1 MKQTS
6 NLLYVGQLMFMLVS
20 IYAFVIGS
28 WIVGLFLLYM
38 SFNFF
43 RLKVTLGRQISKDF
57 KDKADESL
65 KTYTNLGRKGRRMF
79 KRNIKVKYK

>member
-6 NLLYVGQLMFMLVS
+6 NLLYVAQLMFMLVS
-20 IYAFVIGS
+20 IYAFIIGS

-43 RLKVTLGRQISKDF
+43 WLKVTLGKQISKDF
-57 KDKADESL
+57 KDKADESSQI
-65 KTYTNLGRKGRRMF
+65 YSSWNRKSRRDF
-79 KRNIKVKYK
+79 DKKIRKV

>member
-20 IYAFVIGS
+20 IYAFIIGS
-28 WIVGLFLLYM
+28 WIVGIFLLYM

-43 RLKVTLGRQISKDF
+43 WLKVTLGKQISKDF